1 MLRRLIVPIFLILV
15 VAGVGSM
22 CTAISG
28 AKAKRRL
35 LQQHREAAATA
46 VATKPATTAKDSTR
60 RDSSDAPIVACP
72 ERLLDVSSWRR
83 MSADGAPIEIPVPP
97 DFEAVTQSSPEATP
111 PFLILRATNGDEYRL
126 TRATGPIHASD
137 FRDYES
143 TSTCRITITNI
154 LFADLETVRDTWRGG
169 EHRAVLA
176 TYWLGNRNFI
186 TVQGTTESAEHQR
199 QLVAAIHGA
208 RFRAQ

>member
-28 AKAKRRL
+28 AKAKRRF
-35 LQQHREAAATA
+35 LQHVREPASTAIARPAPPVGDAAR
-46 VATKPATTAKDSTR
+46 P
-60 RDSSDAPIVACP
+60 DSSNAPIVACP

-83 MSADGAPIEIPVPP
+83 MSADGEPIEIPVPP
-97 DFEAVTQSSPEATP
+97 DFEVVPQSTPDADP
-111 PFLILRATNGDEYRL
+111 PFLVLRATNGDEYRL
-126 TRATGPIHASD
+126 THTTRGIHVKD

-143 TSTCRITITNI
+143 TSTCRISISNI
-154 LFADLETVRDTWRGG
+154 LFADLETARDTWRGG

-176 TYWLGNRNFI
+176 SYFLGTMNFI
-186 TVQGTTESAEHQR
+186 TVYGTTESREHQR

-208 RFRAQ
+208 RFRPR

>member
-1 MLRRLIVPIFLILV
+1 MLRRLIVPIFLVLV

-28 AKAKRRL
+28 AKAKHRL
-35 LQQHREAAATA
+35 LQQHRESAATA
-46 VATKPATTAKDSTR
+46 AATKPATTTKDSTR
-60 RDSSDAPIVACP
+60 AAGESPIVACP
-72 ERLLDVSSWRR
+72 ERLVDVSSWRR
-83 MSADGAPIEIPVPP
+83 TSADGAPIEIPVPP
-97 DFEAVTQSSPEATP
+97 DFELMPPSSPEPNP
-111 PFLILRATNGDEYRL
+111 PFLVLRATNGDEYRL

-137 FRDYES
+137 FRDYQS
-143 TSTCRITITNI
+143 TSTCRITISNI

-199 QLVAAIHGA
+199 QIVAAIHGA

>member
-28 AKAKRRL
+28 AKARRRL
-35 LQQHREAAATA
+35 LQHRDLSPTA
-46 VATKPATTAKDSTR
+46 VATTPASPVKDSAR
-60 RDSSDAPIVACP
+60 ARAGDGQIVACP
-72 ERLLDVSSWRR
+72 EQLPDMAAWRR
-83 MSADGAPIEIPVPP
+83 MTPDGAPIDIPVPP
-97 DFEAVTQSSPEATP
+97 DFEVVPQTGSVDVNP
-111 PFLILRATNGDEYRL
+111 PFLVLRATNGDELRL
-126 TRATGPIHASD
+126 TRTPRPLQIRD

-143 TSTCRITITNI
+143 TSSCRINTSNI
-154 LFADLETVRDTWRGG
+154 LFADIETARDTWRGG
-169 EHRAVLA
+169 EHRAVFA
-176 TYWLGNRNFI
+176 SYFI
-186 TVQGTTESAEHQR
+186 GTNNYITLYGTTETPEHQR

>member
-1 MLRRLIVPIFLILV
+1 MLRRMIVPIFLILV

-28 AKAKRRL
+28 ARAKRRL
-35 LQQHREAAATA
+35 AERRELARTEVAKALPAVKDSNRA
-46 VATKPATTAKDSTR
+46 VA
-60 RDSSDAPIVACP
+60 SDEPIVACP
-72 ERLLDVSSWRR
+72 QQLPDVAGWRT
-83 MSADGAPIEIPVPP
+83 MTADGAPIEIPVPP
-97 DFEAVTQSSPEATP
+97 DFEMVPQTGSVDVHP
-111 PFLILRATNGDEYRL
+111 PFLVLRATNGDEYRL

-143 TSTCRITITNI
+143 TSTCRLTIGNI
-154 LFADLETVRDTWRGG
+154 LFADVETVRDTWRGG
-169 EHRAVLA
+169 AHRAVLA

-186 TVQGTTESAEHQR
+186 TIHGTTETAEHQR
-199 QLVAAIHGA
+199 QLLAAIHGA

>member
-35 LQQHREAAATA
+35 LQHMRESASTA
-46 VATKPATTAKDSTR
+46 SAGPAPTLGKPTR
-60 RDSSDAPIVACP
+60 QDSSEAPIVACP

-97 DFEAVTQSSPEATP
+97 DFEVVPSSSPEPNP
-111 PFLILRATNGDEYRL
+111 PFLVLRATNGDEYRL
-126 TRATGPIHASD
+126 TRTTRSIHASD

-143 TSTCRITITNI
+143 TSTCRITISNI
-154 LFADLETVRDTWRGG
+154 LFADLETARDTWRGG

-176 TYWLGNRNFI
+176 SYFLGTNNFI
-186 TVQGTTESAEHQR
+186 TVYGTTESAEHQR

>member
-1 MLRRLIVPIFLILV
+1 MLRRLIVPVFLIFV

-35 LQQHREAAATA
+35 LQQHRES
-46 VATKPATTAKDSTR
+46 VATPVVAQQATPVKDSTR
-60 RDSSDAPIVACP
+60 VAADGPIVACP
-72 ERLLDVSSWRR
+72 ERLPDISSWRR

-97 DFEAVTQSSPEATP
+97 DFEVVPPSSAEANP
-111 PFLILRATNGDEYRL
+111 PFLVLRATNGDEYRL
-126 TRATGPIHASD
+126 TRATGPIYSRD
-137 FRDYES
+137 FRDYAS
-143 TSTCRITITNI
+143 TSTCRISIGNI

-176 TYWLGNRNFI
+176 TYWLANRSFI
-186 TVQGTTESAEHQR
+186 TILGTTETAEHQR

-208 RFRAQ
+208 RFRAP

>member
-35 LQQHREAAATA
+35 LQHVRESASTSTA
-46 VATKPATTAKDSTR
+46 GPAPTARTSKR
-60 RDSSDAPIVACP
+60 VDSSEAPIVACP

-83 MSADGAPIEIPVPP
+83 MSADGERIEIPVPP
-97 DFEAVTQSSPEATP
+97 DFEVVSQSSPEAVP
-111 PFLILRATNGDEYRL
+111 PFLVLRATNGDEYRL
-126 TRATGPIHASD
+126 THTTRGIHATD

-143 TSTCRITITNI
+143 TSTCRISISNI
-154 LFADLETVRDTWRGG
+154 LFADLETARDTWRGG

-176 TYWLGNRNFI
+176 SYFLGTMNFI
-186 TVQGTTESAEHQR
+186 TVYGTTESREHQL

-208 RFRAQ
+208 SFRAR

>member
-1 MLRRLIVPIFLILV
+1 MIVPIFLIFV

-35 LQQHREAAATA
+35 RQQHRELSPTV
-46 VATKPATTAKDSTR
+46 VATTPASPAKDSAHR
-60 RDSSDAPIVACP
+60 AGAGESQIVACP
-72 ERLLDVSSWRR
+72 EQLPDIAGWRR
-83 MSADGAPIEIPVPP
+83 MTADGAPIEIPVPP
-97 DFEAVTQSSPEATP
+97 DFEVIPQTGTVDVNP
-111 PFLILRATNGDEYRL
+111 PFLVLRATNGDEYRL
-126 TRATGPIHASD
+126 TRSPGPIHARD

-143 TSTCRITITNI
+143 TSTCRINTGNI
-154 LFADLETVRDTWRGG
+154 LFADIETARDTWRGG

-186 TVQGTTESAEHQR
+186 TIHGTTETAEHQR

>member
-1 MLRRLIVPIFLILV
+1 MLRRLIVPVFLILV

-35 LQQHREAAATA
+35 LQHVRESASTATA
-46 VATKPATTAKDSTR
+46 GPAPPLTYSTR
-60 RDSSDAPIVACP
+60 RDSSEAPILACP
-72 ERLLDVSSWRR
+72 ERLVDVSSWRR

-97 DFEAVTQSSPEATP
+97 DFEAVPTSSPDANP
-111 PFLILRATNGDEYRL
+111 PFLVLRATNGDEYRL
-126 TRATGPIHASD
+126 TRTTGPIHARD

-143 TSTCRITITNI
+143 TSTCRITISNI
-154 LFADLETVRDTWRGG
+154 LFADLETARDTWRGG

-176 TYWLGNRNFI
+176 TYWLGNRSFI
-186 TVQGTTESAEHQR
+186 TVYGATETAEHQR

>member
-1 MLRRLIVPIFLILV
+1 MLRRMIVPIFLVVV

-22 CTAISG
+22 CTAMTG
-28 AKAKRRL
+28 ARAKRRL
-35 LQQHREAAATA
+35 AERRELARTTVAKALPAASDTTRAAAA
-46 VATKPATTAKDSTR
+46 EP
-60 RDSSDAPIVACP
+60 PIVACP
-72 ERLLDVSSWRR
+72 ERLPDVAGWRT
-83 MSADGAPIEIPVPP
+83 MTADGAPIEIPVPP
-97 DFEAVTQSSPEATP
+97 DFEMVPQTGTVDVHP
-111 PFLILRATNGDEYRL
+111 PFLVLRATNGDEYRL
-126 TRATGPIHASD
+126 TRATGPIQVSD

-143 TSTCRITITNI
+143 TSTCRLTIDHI
-154 LFADLETVRDTWRGG
+154 LFADVETARDTWRGG

-186 TVQGTTESAEHQR
+186 TIHGTTETAEHQR